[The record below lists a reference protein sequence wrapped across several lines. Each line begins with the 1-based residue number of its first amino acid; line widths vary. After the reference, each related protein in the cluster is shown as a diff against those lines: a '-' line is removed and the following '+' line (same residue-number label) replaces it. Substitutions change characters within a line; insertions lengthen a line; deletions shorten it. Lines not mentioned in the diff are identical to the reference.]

1 MQLYFQIVTY
11 VLAGLLGLCV
21 GSFLNVVIYRTPN
34 GMSLAVPASHCPKCK
49 YVLKWY
55 DNVPVLSY
63 LFLGGKCR
71 SCKEKISFRYTAVEL
86 ANMALWLL
94 CVAIFW
100 EKSIPFACIA
110 AVASSVFICVFFI
123 DLEHKLVFDRFVL
136 ILLALGLAAMFLDP
150 YYGWFSHLIGG
161 VVGFVAFYGVAF
173 LFEKVRHKEGLG
185 GGDIKLT
192 AACGLLLGWERLLL
206 SILIST
212 VVASVVL
219 VILTRRSQSD
229 EAEDASAAEYPFA
242 PFLTGAF
249 AIALFFGNTI
259 ISAYL
264 SLLGL

>member
-1 MQLYFQIVTY
+1 MEQYFQIVTY
-11 VLAGLLGLCV
+11 ILAGLFGLCI

-55 DNVPVLSY
+55 DNIPVLSY
-63 LFLGGKCR
+63 LLLGGKCR
-71 SCKEKISFRYTAVEL
+71 QCKEKISFRYTAVEF
-86 ANMALWLL
+86 ANMLLWLL
-94 CVAIFW
+94 CVAMFW
-100 EKSIPFACIA
+100 EKSILFACIA
-110 AVASSVFICVFFI
+110 AVASSVFVCVFFI

-136 ILLALGLAAMFLDP
+136 ILCALGLAGMFFDP
-150 YYGWFSHLIGG
+150 YYGWVSHLIGG
-161 VVGFVAFYGVAF
+161 VVGFVCFYGVAV

-206 SILIST
+206 SILLST
-212 VVASVVL
+212 VVASIVL
-219 VILTRRSQSD
+219 VILSKKAQSTEEND
-229 EAEDASAAEYPFA
+229 GDPVEYPFA

-249 AIALFFGNTI
+249 AIALFFGDTI

-264 SLLGL
+264 ALLGL